1 MMKKFTSLL
10 CIGLVA
16 LAAVSCHKDP
26 APAPPMS
33 PSEQQKKLCDA
44 AVASLQEIDPD
55 NWRSFA
61 ETVLGISVSLQRV
74 EPGNTGEL
82 ADLMENWFL
91 SVQKGDHLET
101 SVYTFQL
108 SKLKGELTVK
118 NNVYVYTASDKPLTF
133 VYDYNGKTYK
143 ASFEAVEGDPTIY
156 EIGRSE
162 NTVESYEEVEVYRAV
177 IPTHA
182 AIHVTEN
189 AVAFIDLTLDPTVKD
204 LNKDTVLDMADEVQL
219 NALLAIPGYSLNV
232 TQLDITSKEAST
244 HLELFHGKKSIIAAQ
259 LRGTLSLRQI
269 VYKSSSTSLSDVAF
283 TTVNGEIRHLS
294 GEVILKG
301 QVDNEKAS
309 SIPTYNLSSEAEA
322 KKAAARLEQ
331 AIHAELYYDNN
342 PTLQAQYCAIV
353 CHDTYEDTW
362 YLDNGIRFFDGSE
375 DMRLEDFF
383 NAEDFKPLMNQINS
397 FTGKLTLY
405 FYPYFSH

>member
-1 MMKKFTSLL
+1 MKKFTSLL
-10 CIGLVA
+10 CIGFVA

-33 PSEQQKKLCDA
+33 PAEQQQKLCDA
-44 AVASLQEIDPD
+44 AVTSLQEIDPD

-82 ADLMENWFL
+82 ADLMESWFL

-101 SVYTFQL
+101 SIYTFQL

-118 NNVYVYTASDKPLTF
+118 NSVYVYTASDKPLTF
-133 VYDYNGKTYK
+133 VYDYKGKTYK
-143 ASFEAVEGDPTIY
+143 ASFEATEGDPTIY

-162 NTVESYEEVEVYRAV
+162 NTVESYKEVEVYRAV

-182 AIHVTEN
+182 AVHVTEN

-204 LNKDTVLDMADEVQL
+204 LNKDGVLDMADEVQL
-219 NALLAIPGYSLNV
+219 NALLSIPGYRLSV
-232 TQLDITSKEAST
+232 SQLDITSREAST
-244 HLELFHGKKSIIAAQ
+244 HLELFHGKKSVVAAQ
-259 LRGTLSLRQI
+259 LRGTLSLRQ
-269 VYKSSSTSLSDVAF
+269 VVNESLSAPLSEAAF

-301 QVDNEKAS
+301 DVDNEKAA
-309 SIPTYNLSSEAEA
+309 IIQTYNLSTEGEA
-322 KKAAARLEQ
+322 KKAAALLEQ

-342 PTLQAQYCAIV
+342 PTLQARYCVIV
-353 CHDTYEDTW
+353 SYDAESGTW
-362 YLDNGIRFFDGSE
+362 YLEHGIHFFDGSQ
-375 DMRLEDFF
+375 DMPLEDFF
-383 NAEDFKPLMNQINS
+383 NAQDFKPLMNQINS

-405 FYPYFSH
+405 FYPYYSH